1 MDSSARR
8 RGKHR
13 VAPSPSTSPKAPVAG
28 DAVRLYYNT
37 LVDHNGRLAA
47 AVVSLAIYPHWA
59 RRCTDSE
66 REVQ

>member
-13 VAPSPSTSPKAPVAG
+13 VAPSPSTSPKALVAG
-28 DAVRLYYNT
+28 EAVRLYYDT
-37 LVDHNGRLAA
+37 LDHNGRLAA
-47 AVVSLAIYPHWA
+47 SAVSLAIYPHWA